1 MLFKNMRKKNSNDVR
16 EVRIPTVVQYLAGC
30 RYLMLPAVIADSDK
44 KQHIPAQLLSS
55 DKIITG
61 SGMHTWLED
70 KENKKKVKPFVLKA
84 LIHTNHQSSPIPSAN
99 CYFSARTWIANT

>member
-1 MLFKNMRKKNSNDVR
+1 MTQNKSIFQQSYNISGLS
-16 EVRIPTVVQYLAGC
+16 
-30 RYLMLPAVIADSDK
+30 LPAVMADSDQ

-70 KENKKKVKPFVLKA
+70 KENKKKVKPL
-84 LIHTNHQSSPIPSAN
+84 S
-99 CYFSARTWIANT
+99 